1 MTGQTRAAT
10 KMMPVTLRAMFQR
23 LNRAL
28 AKERCIVK
36 APPGRSHGSAA
47 ETGTYYLLNLERNEL
62 VASKSDCRREA
73 GQAGSREGSFG
84 SVGGREV
91 VNRADIMTK
100 IEALISTATR
110 AAWPGERDAARGRL
124 AAIKSKYRRM
134 SDAEISAAVEMLSAA
149 VKQLTQKKEELHTS
163 SRRRGSGR
171 VSTRRASPVR
181 ARTSAPHSS
190 PSNIRR
196 RNGAPRPLPNRRR

>member
-62 VASKSDCRREA
+62 VASNLTVEKLVKLAREKGALALWEDVKS
-73 GQAGSREGSFG
+73 
-84 SVGGREV
+84 
-91 VNRADIMTK
+91 
-100 IEALISTATR
+100 
-110 AAWPGERDAARGRL
+110 
-124 AAIKSKYRRM
+124 
-134 SDAEISAAVEMLSAA
+134 
-149 VKQLTQKKEELHTS
+149 
-163 SRRRGSGR
+163 
-171 VSTRRASPVR
+171 
-181 ARTSAPHSS
+181 
-190 PSNIRR
+190 
-196 RNGAPRPLPNRRR
+196 

>member
-10 KMMPVTLRAMFQR
+10 KMMPVTLRAMFQQ

-100 IEALISTATR
+100 IEALIPPR
-110 AAWPGERDAARGRL
+110 PGPRGLARGTQRGRL